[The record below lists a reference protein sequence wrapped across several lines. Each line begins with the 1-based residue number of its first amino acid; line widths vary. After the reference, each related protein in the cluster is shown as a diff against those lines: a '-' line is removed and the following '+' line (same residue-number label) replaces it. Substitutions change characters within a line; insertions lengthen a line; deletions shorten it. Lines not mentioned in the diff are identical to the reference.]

1 MKVAAMTER
10 RDADRPRVVELSSAP
25 EVWVDGFGNLE
36 NLGGGVYRIPL
47 YKIHRAPE
55 GDGPALH
62 EIVCFVLANIGTV
75 EHSLAEMRDTL
86 VMGLLERLANPV
98 H

>member
-1 MKVAAMTER
+1 MQGR
-10 RDADRPRVVELSSAP
+10 RDTDRPRMVELSSAP

-36 NLGGGVYRIPL
+36 SLGGGVYRIPL
-47 YKIHRAPE
+47 YKVHQPANGE
-55 GDGPALH
+55 GPALH
-62 EIVCFVLANIGTV
+62 EIVCFVLANISTV
-75 EHSLAEMRDTL
+75 EHSLGELRDNL